1 MLYTI
6 VPPEII
12 FGEDA
17 DEKEGGGSGNL
28 SQELEI
34 KKGGASLLVQRLP
47 NGQSRLSRV
56 ISTDPQDYLKPE
68 WQPGSL
74 M

>member
-12 FGEDA
+12 FGESEETA
-17 DEKEGGGSGNL
+17 EGGSDNSL
-28 SQELEI
+28 QEIEI
-34 KKGGASLLVQRLP
+34 KEGGASLLVQRLP